1 MSRASSRKLT
11 TAQASQIYAKHRR
24 KLRRTVS
31 NRTVIAATSF
41 LSKKYG
47 LLPCFCDHNPL
58 RMIKRCQASTL
69 SKSSNAFWHRTA
81 KSKDKLV
88 SKKQQRNN
96 STTTETRQTSATRAN
111 NFKTFR
117 TSIVQR
123 FKRNKKKKLPTI
135 TARSVIRKSI
145 NKNIIKHGNS
155 TDQPSV
161 DPSTHTMQ
169 PSLDQPLSTQYG
181 SEHSFYDSDRL
192 ASQDNSYDNDEENTL
207 EPTISSFKPEQ
218 QNINATNNISQTI
231 QETSQTNMNNLDSS
245 KKTKVSRKI
254 DSNNTRNASSRSTIS
269 SSKRKKSSKQKRSS
283 KPKPA
288 LSNKSII
295 SPSKRKNSKVSF
307 GRSPFPDP
315 TIFHTIP
322 PMQNS

>member
-1 MSRASSRKLT
+1 MSQASSRKLT
-11 TAQASQIYAKHRR
+11 TAVASRRYAKRRR
-24 KLRRTVS
+24 KLRRTIS
-31 NRTVIAATSF
+31 NRTIIATTSF

-58 RMIKRCQASTL
+58 RMIKRCQASAL
-69 SKSSNAFWHRTA
+69 SKSSNAFWHRKT

-88 SKKQQRNN
+88 RKKQQRNN
-96 STTTETRQTSATRAN
+96 STATRQTSSTRSS

-117 TSIVQR
+117 KSIVQR

-135 TARSVIRKSI
+135 TARSVIRKST
-145 NKNIIKHGNS
+145 NTNVIKHGNR

-161 DPSTHTMQ
+161 DPSNTMQ
-169 PSLDQPLSTQYG
+169 PSLDQPSSTQYG
-181 SEHSFYDSDRL
+181 SQHSLYDSDRL

-207 EPTISSFKPEQ
+207 EPTISLFKQEQ

-231 QETSQTNMNNLDSS
+231 QKTSQTNMNNLDSS
-245 KKTKVSRKI
+245 KKTKISRKNH
-254 DSNNTRNASSRSTIS
+254 SNDTRTASSRSTIN
-269 SSKRKKSSKQKRSS
+269 SSKRKKSSKQKRTS
-283 KPKPA
+283 KSKPA

-295 SPSKRKNSKVSF
+295 SASKRKNSKVSF
-307 GRSPFPDP
+307 GRSPFPNP
-315 TIFHTIP
+315 NIFHTIP